1 MLKIPRGLNVGNARF
16 RFIAASVLVALPL
29 FYAAGQA
36 DNAKSGSS
44 KSAGDSLPDGP
55 GKELV
60 LKKCVSCHS
69 IQTVTAR
76 HATGDEW
83 AQIVSTM
90 VGRGAVISDDDA
102 DAVVDYLAAHFG
114 PSSAKPGSSSSTGSS
129 STPGSGNS
137 DTNTPIYINKATVD
151 QLRSGLGLT
160 QAQAGIIV
168 HYREKNG
175 DFKDFPQLLAVP
187 GIDSALLK
195 NEQSKIAF

>member
-44 KSAGDSLPDGP
+44 KSAADSLPDGP

-90 VGRGAVISDDDA
+90 VGRGAVVSDDDA
-102 DAVVDYLAAHFG
+102 DAIVDYLAAHFG

-160 QAQAGIIV
+160 QAKQVSLCTTERKTAIS
-168 HYREKNG
+168 RT
-175 DFKDFPQLLAVP
+175 FP
-187 GIDSALLK
+187 S
-195 NEQSKIAF
+195 F

>member
-29 FYAAGQA
+29 FYAAGQT

-44 KSAGDSLPDGP
+44 KSAADSLPDGP

-69 IQTVTAR
+69 IQT
-76 HATGDEW
+76 GDEW

-90 VGRGAVISDDDA
+90 VGRGAVVSDDDA
-102 DAVVDYLAAHFG
+102 DAIVDYLAAHFG
-114 PSSAKPGSSSSTGSS
+114 PSSAKPGSSSSAGASP
-129 STPGSGNS
+129 TPGSGNS
-137 DTNTPIYINKATVD
+137 DTSTPIYINKATVD